1 VNKPLFLFEKTRL
14 LLLDV
19 DGILTDGTITYT
31 SSGEELKSYSVKDGL
46 GIRMLGEAG
55 IKTAVVTA
63 RESEMVS
70 RRCKELLIDP
80 VFQNIKKKNEVI
92 DIIENKL
99 KISKDTIC
107 FMGDDLIDIPVMKM
121 AGIPVTVPDS
131 CHEVK
136 KFASYITTKNGGYG
150 AVREVCELILK
161 SKNLWE
167 KSIEKFI
174 SPEKA

>member
-1 VNKPLFLFEKTRL
+1 
-14 LLLDV
+14 
-19 DGILTDGTITYT
+19 
-31 SSGEELKSYSVKDGL
+31 
-46 GIRMLGEAG
+46 
-55 IKTAVVTA
+55 
-63 RESEMVS
+63 
-70 RRCKELLIDP
+70 
-80 VFQNIKKKNEVI
+80 
-92 DIIENKL
+92 
-99 KISKDTIC
+99 
-107 FMGDDLIDIPVMKM
+107 
-121 AGIPVTVPDS
+121 VPDS